1 VVGVTPGGLV
11 DVTHEGGMADK
22 ETITF
27 YGFAMDQRHHITGKD
42 KMTCLE
48 GRGRTTGV

>member
-1 VVGVTPGGLV
+1 MTPGGLV
-11 DVTHEGGMADK
+11 DVIHEGGMADK

-27 YGFAMDQRHHITGKD
+27 YGFAMDQRHRITGNY

-48 GRGRTTGV
+48 GRGRRTGV